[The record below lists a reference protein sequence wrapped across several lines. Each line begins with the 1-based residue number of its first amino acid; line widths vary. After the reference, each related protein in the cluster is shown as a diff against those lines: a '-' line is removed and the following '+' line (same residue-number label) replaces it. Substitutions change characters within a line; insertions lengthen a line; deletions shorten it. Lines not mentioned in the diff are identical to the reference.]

1 MSDSVSCVSGL
12 RTTVIALLCV
22 VSMSACTRAATNGST
37 STTDATATQDT
48 NTQDTATQGTAP
60 GAPTTTEPLMPP
72 PTGETRVEC
81 DAKAISTS
89 YGEKV
94 KVETCTATWAVG
106 DTDRDTWNCPDEGC
120 RDTRL
125 YQLRDGKWTD
135 TAICLRELP
144 LTRWRSS
151 CYIPNVGLATID
163 RIPPRDVACI
173 LWPANSLPRFAPE
186 TGCPLDEQTVLS
198 SLREKCDGYFESFSL
213 PLVKCNRGDL
223 VRRAQVKLRALGYV
237 RNVDIYFG
245 TEMAL
250 GVHRFQKD
258 NSLTP
263 TGILDDDTWE
273 RLAP

>member
-1 MSDSVSCVSGL
+1 MCLASV
-12 RTTVIALLCV
+12 T
-22 VSMSACTRAATNGST
+22 ACAAATSDP
-37 STTDATATQDT
+37 STTTATT
-48 NTQDTATQGTAP
+48 TIAVASTVA
-60 GAPTTTEPLMPP
+60 TTTEPLMPP
-72 PTGETRVEC
+72 PSGETRVEC
-81 DAKAISTS
+81 DTKAISAS

-94 KVETCTATWAVG
+94 KVETCTATWAMG
-106 DTDRDTWNCPDEGC
+106 DTDRDTWNCPEAGC

-125 YQLRDGKWTD
+125 YHLQGGTWTN

-163 RIPPRDVACI
+163 RIPPQDVACI
-173 LWPANSLPRFAPE
+173 LWPANSLPRYAAE
-186 TGCPLDEQTVLS
+186 TECPLDEQVVLA
-198 SLREKCDGYFESFSL
+198 SLQEKCDGYFESFSL
-213 PLVKCNRGDL
+213 PLVKCNSGDL

>member
-1 MSDSVSCVSGL
+1 MCLASV
-12 RTTVIALLCV
+12 T
-22 VSMSACTRAATNGST
+22 ACAAATSDPPT
-37 STTDATATQDT
+37 STVTTTTAVASTV
-48 NTQDTATQGTAP
+48 A
-60 GAPTTTEPLMPP
+60 TTTEPLMPP
-72 PTGETRVEC
+72 PSGETRVEC
-81 DAKAISTS
+81 DATAISAS
-89 YGEKV
+89 YGERV
-94 KVETCTATWAVG
+94 KVETCTSTWAMG
-106 DTDRDTWNCPDEGC
+106 DTDRDTWNCPKEGC

-125 YQLRDGKWTD
+125 YQLRDGKWTN

-144 LTRWRSS
+144 LTKWRSS

-173 LWPANSLPRFAPE
+173 LWPVNSLPRYATE
-186 TGCPLDEQTVLS
+186 TGCPLDDRVVLA
-198 SLREKCDGYFESFSL
+198 SLQEKCDGYFESFSL
-213 PLVKCNRGDL
+213 PLVKCNQGDL
-223 VRRAQVKLRALGYV
+223 VRRAQVRLRALGYV